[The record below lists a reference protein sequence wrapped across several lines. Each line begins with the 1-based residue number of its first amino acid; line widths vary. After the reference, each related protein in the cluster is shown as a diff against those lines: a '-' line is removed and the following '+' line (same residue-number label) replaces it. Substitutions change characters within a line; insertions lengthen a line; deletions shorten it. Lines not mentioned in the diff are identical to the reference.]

1 MARVRWCAG
10 HSRLGTGHLM
20 IVEIWQSFRRLP
32 LWVQIWI
39 AAILVPVNLA
49 SLLFMTEPQGSLV
62 AALAVGGMA
71 PNLSIMLRDHGFSRA
86 MALPHLLIWV
96 PLVIVLIGLLTG
108 GAALPV
114 EYRQF
119 LTLLLVINT
128 VSLAFDCL
136 DALRWWRGERGAA

>member
-32 LWVQIWI
+32 LWVQIWV

-49 SLLFMTEPQGSLV
+49 ALLYLSAPNGMLV

-71 PNLSIMLRDHGFSRA
+71 PNLIIMMRDHGFSRA
-86 MALPHLLIWV
+86 MALPHLLIWT
-96 PLVIVLIGLLTG
+96 PLVILLISLLTG
-108 GAALPV
+108 GAELPDT
-114 EYRQF
+114 YRQF
-119 LTLLLVINT
+119 LFLLLVVNL
-128 VSLAFDCL
+128 VSLAFDCG
-136 DALRWWRGERGAA
+136 DAMRWWKGDRGAA